1 MSNFE
6 WVKKLQLDV
15 EENEDGTWNI
25 LFSWDEKDPDLQLWN
40 ELNKEKQTAFIWDV
54 LARSV
59 KDLTGEDLSTTE
71 QKL

>member
-25 LFSWDEKDPDLQLWN
+25 LFTWDEKDPDLQLWT
-40 ELNKEKQTAFIWDV
+40 EWGEEKQREFILTAV
-54 LARSV
+54 QNAC
-59 KDLTGEDLSTTE
+59 KDQEDSLP
-71 QKL
+71 